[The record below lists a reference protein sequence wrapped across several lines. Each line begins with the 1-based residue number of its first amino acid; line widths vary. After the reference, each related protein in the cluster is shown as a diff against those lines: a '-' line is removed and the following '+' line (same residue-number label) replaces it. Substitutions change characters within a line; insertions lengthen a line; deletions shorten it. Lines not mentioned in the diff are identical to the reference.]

1 MDKAVE
7 FVQAKVDEFGWK
19 VFGREDAL
27 QKINKLS
34 EFGINRQKK
43 IIKILEESSEGT
55 IAQLSNLQKGNY
67 GEMKMDIFYDELGY
81 DRISLDRTTDLDAPA
96 HRGIDGVYYNP
107 DGHPPYVIAEAKFGS
122 ARLSNTL
129 DGKQMS
135 DSWIDKRLVDAVGEK
150 KADAIILEMMINPD
164 NVQKHLINIST
175 NGDITMKSLD
185 EYSNI
190 LK

>member
-1 MDKAVE
+1 M
-7 FVQAKVDEFGWK
+7 
-19 VFGREDAL
+19 
-27 QKINKLS
+27 
-34 EFGINRQKK
+34 
-43 IIKILEESSEGT
+43 
-55 IAQLSNLQKGNY
+55 
-67 GEMKMDIFYDELGY
+67 
-81 DRISLDRTTDLDAPA
+81 TDLDAPA

-107 DGHPPYVIAEAKFGS
+107 DGHPPYIIAEAKFGS

>member
-1 MDKAVE
+1 MNKAVE
-7 FVQAKVDEFGWK
+7 FVQAKIDEFGWK

-34 EFGINRQKK
+34 EFGIDRQKK
-43 IIKILEESSEGT
+43 IIKILEESPEGP

-96 HRGIDGVYYNP
+96 RRGIDGVYYNP
-107 DGHPPYVIAEAKFGS
+107 DGHPPYIIAEAKFGS

-135 DSWIDKRLVDAVGEK
+135 DSWIFGSNRLYNAVGKDIYDE
-150 KADAIILEMMINPD
+150 ILIEGFGKQLVQVDSDGLLKVIN
-164 NVQKHLINIST
+164 L
-175 NGDITMKSLD
+175 
-185 EYSNI
+185 E
-190 LK
+190 